1 MGKQKGVSELSSF
14 KQVTQLQPLQMLSCP
29 FTTSGSKATKNGI
42 LCTDIK
48 GLWMG
53 LSETRGETRLTSAFC
68 LYNSSKK

>member
-1 MGKQKGVSELSSF
+1 MGKQKGESELSSI

-53 LSETRGETRLTSAFC
+53 LSET
-68 LYNSSKK
+68 